1 MAHIA
6 VILFPG
12 SNCELEALRACKRV
26 GMEATL
32 VRWNETISD
41 ETTGSKPTDMSRFDG
56 YILPGGFAYEDR
68 GRSGIVASKD
78 PILQRILQ
86 EANRGKPLL
95 GICNGAQMLVELGA
109 IPGITTEPLEMALA
123 WNERIK
129 NGKILGVGFYNDWIY
144 LKNDVTPGRTAFNNF
159 SKDII
164 IRAPVANG
172 EGRYTTAIPELL
184 DSMVAQEQTVFR
196 YCDEFGTIINEFP
209 INPNNALYNLAGIC
223 NPDGNIMALMPHPE
237 RSTIGDPIFASMRH
251 YIEEKKYTPMK
262 PRAVHATWHEQKAA
276 PYTGTYDYTVRVKLI
291 ITDNEEQTIEQ
302 AFHRIGHNDVKLQK
316 STFIGI
322 NVEEI
327 PAGIDAEK
335 SLLKDL
341 IRSNELMNPN
351 KEFATITTKDGRTF
365 TYDQTK
371 GIIPTHASDTEPT
384 HNFLILDHDNY
395 AGKGIAQSL
404 RARYPELKIKS
415 VTKGTQ
421 WNVAA
426 KASMND
432 IINLHLFHNPHAAD
446 IFELAQ

>member
-1 MAHIA
+1 MTHIA

-12 SNCELEALRACKRV
+12 SNCELEALRACKRA

-32 VRWNETISD
+32 VRWNETA
-41 ETTGSKPTDMSRFDG
+41 DMARFDG

-78 PILQRILQ
+78 PILQRILH
-86 EANRGKPLL
+86 EANKGKPLL

-144 LKNDVTPGRTAFNNF
+144 LKNDVTPGRSAFNNF

-196 YCDEFGTIINEFP
+196 YCDEFGTVINEFP

-237 RSTIGDPIFASMRH
+237 RSGIGDPIFASMRR
-251 YIEEKKYTPMK
+251 YIEEKKYTPIH
-262 PRAVHATWHEQKAA
+262 PRTAHATWHEQKVA
-276 PYTGTYDYTVRVKLI
+276 PYTETYDYTVRVKLI

-302 AFHRIGHNDVKLQK
+302 AFHRIGHEDLKLEK
-316 STFIGI
+316 TTFIGI
-322 NVEEI
+322 NIEET
-327 PAGIDAEK
+327 PAGIDVEK
-335 SLLKDL
+335 SLLENL

-351 KEFATITTKDGRTF
+351 KELATITTKDGRTF
-365 TYDQTK
+365 VYDQTQ
-371 GIIPTHASDTEPT
+371 GIIPASIAETTTSPT
-384 HNFLILDHDNY
+384 KAPYGLLVLDHDNY

-415 VTKGTQ
+415 VTKGMQ
-421 WNVAA
+421 WSVAT
-426 KASMND
+426 KTSMND
-432 IINLHLFHNPHAAD
+432 IISLHLFHNPHAAD
-446 IFELAQ
+446 IFELAA